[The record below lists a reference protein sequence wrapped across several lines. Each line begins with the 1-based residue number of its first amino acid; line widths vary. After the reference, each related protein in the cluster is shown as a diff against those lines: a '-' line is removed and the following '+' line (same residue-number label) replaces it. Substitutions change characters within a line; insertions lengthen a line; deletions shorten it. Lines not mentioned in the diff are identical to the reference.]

1 MAATAVPREA
11 SRRHGLSARRRR
23 AAYALLS
30 PGGAWLVAF
39 FVGSVVV
46 MGYMSLKSGGLLA
59 GGFRFTWSFGNYVDA
74 LAGRQMFFLR
84 SVLYAGATTLGTV
97 LLAYPAAYWIA
108 FYGGR
113 FKSALLFMIL
123 LPYFVS
129 FVIRTVQWKF
139 ILADNGILLGTLKDL
154 GLLPEHFRV
163 LSTWIAVIGGLI
175 YNYLPFA
182 ALPLY
187 VAIERIERVVVEG
200 AYDLYATPARVFAH
214 VIFPLSMPGV
224 FAATLLTFVPATG
237 DYVEAEILGSPATK
251 MIGNIIQSE
260 YLTRG
265 RYPVAAALSMVLMF
279 GMVVLTSLYAKLIGT
294 EEETVAAAV
303 GA

>member
-1 MAATAVPREA
+1 MATTVV
-11 SRRHGLSARRRR
+11 SRKAARPHGISARRRR
-23 AAYALLS
+23 AAYALLT
-30 PGGAWLVAF
+30 PGGIWLVVF
-39 FVGSVVV
+39 FVGSVLV
-46 MGYMSLKSGGLLA
+46 MGYMSLKSGGLLS

-84 SVLYAGATTLGTV
+84 SVVYAGATTLGTV
-97 LLAYPAAYWIA
+97 LLGYPAAYWIA

-139 ILADNGILLGTLKDL
+139 ILADNGILLGTLE
-154 GLLPEHFRV
+154 GPRAAPEHFRV
-163 LSTWIAVIGGLI
+163 LSTWIAVIGGLV

-187 VAIERIERVVVEG
+187 VAIERIDRAVVEG
-200 AYDLYATPARVFAH
+200 AYDLYATPAQAFTK

-237 DYVEAEILGSPATK
+237 DYVEAEILGGPTTR
-251 MIGNIIQSE
+251 MIGNIIQTE

-294 EEETVAAAV
+294 EDETVAAAV

>member
-1 MAATAVPREA
+1 MARTVVPRGV
-11 SRRHGLSARRRR
+11 SRPHGISARRRR
-23 AAYALLS
+23 AAYALLI
-30 PGGAWLVAF
+30 PGGTWLVVF
-39 FVGSVVV
+39 FIGSVLV
-46 MGYMSLKSGGLLA
+46 MGYMSLKSGGLLS
-59 GGFRFTWSFGNYVDA
+59 GGFRFTWSFGNYADA

-84 SVLYAGATTLGTV
+84 SVVYAGATTLGTV

-113 FKSALLFMIL
+113 FKSALLFMFL

-139 ILADNGILLGTLKDL
+139 ILADNGIVLGTLKDL

-163 LSTWIAVIGGLI
+163 LSTWVAVIGGLI

-187 VAIERIERVVVEG
+187 VAVERIDRAVVEG
-200 AYDLYATPARVFAH
+200 AYDLYATPLEAFAK

-237 DYVEAEILGSPATK
+237 DYVEAEVLGGPTTR
-251 MIGNIIQSE
+251 MIGNIIQTE
-260 YLTRG
+260 YLYRG
-265 RYPVAAALSMVLMF
+265 RYPVAAALSMVLMV
-279 GMVVLTSLYAKLIGT
+279 GMVVLTSVYAKLIGT
-294 EEETVAAAV
+294 EDETVAKAV

>member
-1 MAATAVPREA
+1 MATTVVSRKA
-11 SRRHGLSARRRR
+11 SRPHGIEARRRR
-23 AAYALLS
+23 VAYALLT
-30 PGGAWLVAF
+30 PGGAWMFAFLVLPVA
-39 FVGSVVV
+39 V
-46 MGYMSLKSGGLLA
+46 MAYMSLKSGGVLS
-59 GGFRFTWSFGNYVDA
+59 GGFRFTWAFENYVDA
-74 LAGRQMFFLR
+74 LAGRQTFFLR
-84 SVLYAGATTLGTV
+84 SVIYAGSTTLGTV
-97 LLAYPAAYWIA
+97 VLSYPAAYWIA
-108 FYGGR
+108 FHGGR
-113 FKSALLFMIL
+113 FKSALLFTIL

-139 ILADNGILLGTLKDL
+139 ILADHGLVLGTLKDL
-154 GLLPEHFRV
+154 GLLPEDFRV
-163 LSTWIAVIGGLI
+163 LSTWVAVVGGLI

-187 VAIERIERVVVEG
+187 VAIERIDRAVVEC
-200 AYDLYATPARVFAH
+200 AYDLYATPVQAFTK

-237 DYVEAEILGSPATK
+237 DYVEAEVLGGPTTR
-251 MIGNIIQSE
+251 MIGNIIQTE
-260 YLTRG
+260 YLRQA

-294 EEETVAAAV
+294 EDETVAAAV

>member
-1 MAATAVPREA
+1 MAATVVPRRA
-11 SRRHGLSARRRR
+11 SRPHGLMARRRR
-23 AAYALLS
+23 VAYGLLV
-30 PGGAWLVAF
+30 PGGSWLVVF
-39 FVGSVVV
+39 FVVPLGILV
-46 MGYMSLKSGGLLA
+46 YMSLKSGGVLS
-59 GGFRFTWSFGNYVDA
+59 GGFRFTWSFENYVEA
-74 LAGRQMFFLR
+74 LSGRQVFFLR
-84 SVLYAGATTLGTV
+84 SIAYAAATTLGTV

-113 FKSALLFMIL
+113 WKSALLFMIL

-187 VAIERIERVVVEG
+187 VAIERIDRAVVEG
-200 AYDLYATPARVFAH
+200 AYDLYARPRQTFAK
-214 VIFPLSMPGV
+214 VIVPLSMPGV

-237 DYVEAEILGSPATK
+237 DYVEAEVLGGTANR
-251 MIGNIIQSE
+251 MIGNVIQSE
-260 YLTRG
+260 YLSRA
-265 RYPVAAALSMVLMF
+265 RYPIAAGLAVVLML
-279 GMVVLTSLYAKLIGT
+279 GMVALTSLYAKVIGT